1 MQFIEMLL
9 WLMDFGEV
17 STNLTIL
24 SKTYPL
30 IINKFYLFA
39 ESTNI
44 MTNAAG
50 IAELAKN
57 AGKLSFEAFNGNWVE
72 LGTGKSYIFLATVK
86 VSLAF
91 ATILIAIWAVPFFN
105 TIIKE
110 GFSEKTINQ
119 LVYPLLVVFM
129 LAIHNG
135 SLLASTS
142 LLFRNTI
149 NYVDNSILATT
160 INGIKVEQA
169 IRQSNLS
176 SAFKQILSQKVTEC
190 RLQSL
195 TEKNQNGV
203 DLQTAC
209 VENTIT
215 EVLKSSEDYKAQNT
229 TSGYNLNILDD
240 LKKAVL
246 GGVEGIA
253 KLPAQYTN
261 SAVQGALL
269 IIFPTMQMGFVF
281 LIEIASLINAYI
293 APIFV
298 ALSLIPGQGKLI
310 HAWLSGW
317 LGLALV
323 KISYT
328 LIIGI
333 ATSSIVNVDDTN
345 PLLLPLLLG
354 VLSPILA
361 LAIASGGGIAL
372 FNGLAGVASGS
383 LRFLL
388 TAAILRG
395 KGGASVGVA
404 NSTRAEAVNRT
415 RK

>member
-1 MQFIEMLL
+1 
-9 WLMDFGEV
+9 
-17 STNLTIL
+17 
-24 SKTYPL
+24 
-30 IINKFYLFA
+30 
-39 ESTNI
+39 

-50 IAELAKN
+50 IAEAAKN
-57 AGKLSFEAFNGNWVE
+57 AGRLSVETFNGNWVE

-86 VSLAF
+86 VSLGF
-91 ATILIAIWAVPFFN
+91 ATILVTVWAVPFFN

-110 GFSEKTINQ
+110 GYSEKTINQ
-119 LVYPLLVVFM
+119 LIYPLLVVFM

-135 SLLASTS
+135 SLLYSTS

-149 NYVDNSILATT
+149 NYVDNKLLTTT
-160 INGIKVEQA
+160 INGIAIEQA
-169 IRQSNLS
+169 IRQSNLN
-176 SAFKQILSQKVTEC
+176 SAYKQILSQKVTEC
-190 RLQSL
+190 RLQSS

-209 VENTIT
+209 
-215 EVLKSSEDYKAQNT
+215 EDYKAKNT

-269 IIFPTMQMGFVF
+269 IIFPTIQMGFIF
-281 LIEIASLINAYI
+281 LIEIACLINAYI

-372 FNGLAGVASGS
+372 FNGLAGVAGGS
-383 LRFLL
+383 LRFFL
-388 TAAILRG
+388 TAAILKGR
-395 KGGASVGVA
+395 GGAGAGVTNA
-404 NSTRAEAVNRT
+404 TRAEAINR
-415 RK
+415 RKR